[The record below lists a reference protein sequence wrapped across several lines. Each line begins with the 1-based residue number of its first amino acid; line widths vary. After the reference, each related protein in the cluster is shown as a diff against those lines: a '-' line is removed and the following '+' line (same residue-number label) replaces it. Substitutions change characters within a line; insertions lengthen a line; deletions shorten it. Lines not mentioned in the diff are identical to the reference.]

1 MNPFKLGT
9 KQKQWKN
16 VTVVV
21 FVVFVVVV
29 VVVVVVLESL
39 SGDNEE
45 TQESTTAQPVA
56 EEMERVGSCNIIF
69 IVVYLLYDAYNTNRL
84 PSIVTI
90 YFPLCV

>member
-16 VTVVV
+16 VTVVG
-21 FVVFVVVV
+21 FV

-69 IVVYLLYDAYNTNRL
+69 IVVYV
-84 PSIVTI
+84 SV
-90 YFPLCV
+90 CVCV